1 MSNTVAFIGLGNM
14 GARMANN
21 LIKKGTKLKVF
32 DVVPAAAQSIQGATA
47 CKSPEEAASDASV
60 IITMLPH
67 GGIVKD
73 TLLQDN
79 GILKGMKK
87 NAIHVDCSTIDPAMA
102 RELSAIAKKNNIRF
116 VDAPVSGGIRGA
128 QEATLTF
135 MVGGENADMKEIEPI
150 LLKAG
155 ARVVHCGGPGAGQV
169 AKIAN
174 NLILGATMIAT
185 AEALNLGIKS
195 GLDAK
200 VLSDII
206 NTSSG
211 RSWTSEIYNPVP
223 GVMKNTPAEGGYQGG
238 FMTKLIAKDMA
249 LAETIGL
256 TVDAPLPMTGIA
268 HQMYRA
274 MMAHDMGDNDFSI
287 IYQFLKGKK

>member
-1 MSNTVAFIGLGNM
+1 M

-21 LIKKGTKLKVF
+21 LIKKGQKLKVF
-32 DVVPAAAQSIQGATA
+32 DVMPSAMQNISGAQPCATPA
-47 CKSPEEAASDASV
+47 EAAKDSSI

-67 GGIVKD
+67 GGVVKD

-87 NAIHVDCSTIDPAMA
+87 NSLLVDCSTIDPSMA
-102 RELSAIAKKNNIRF
+102 QELSKIAKENNVRF

-135 MVGGENADMKEIEPI
+135 MVGGDKKDMAEIEPV

-155 ARVVHCGGPGAGQV
+155 SRLLHCGGPGAGQV
-169 AKIAN
+169 AKICN
-174 NLILGATMIAT
+174 NLILGATMAAT
-185 AEALNLGIKS
+185 AEALNLGIKM
-195 GLDAK
+195 GLDQDT
-200 VLSDII
+200 LSSII

-211 RSWTSEIYNPVP
+211 RSWTSETYNPVP
-223 GVMKNTPAEGGYQGG
+223 GVMENVPAANKYIGG
-238 FMTKLIAKDMA
+238 FMTKLIAKDLA
-249 LAETIGL
+249 LAETIAV
-256 TVDAPLPMTGIA
+256 TCDAPLPMTGIA

-274 MMAHDMGDNDFSI
+274 MMAHGYGDNDFSA
-287 IYQFLKGKK
+287 IYQFLKGQK